1 MKTIYQ
7 TVFTLQLNLTGTLLS
22 SYNTWV
28 IKCIKNVQKMYINV
42 KNVLGNFRGSLF
54 KKMNLTFTKSFSY
67 KKIILYNYLKK
78 NLDGNVKHKAK
89 TLSLYCWLLCTS
101 LCPPK
106 KFICWSPNLQRDGY
120 LEMHLWKVLRIRW
133 SQEGGVLMMG
143 LVPS

>member
-1 MKTIYQ
+1 
-7 TVFTLQLNLTGTLLS
+7 
-22 SYNTWV
+22 
-28 IKCIKNVQKMYINV
+28 MYINV

-106 KFICWSPNLQRDGY
+106 KFIC
-120 LEMHLWKVLRIRW
+120 
-133 SQEGGVLMMG
+133 
-143 LVPS
+143 